1 MIKAIITDFDGT
13 LVDTFEAN
21 LRAYQEALSYYCFS
35 LTEEKYR
42 DCFGLRFDA
51 FMSRLGIFDSELSLR
66 IRDKKANCYPKYF
79 QYLRIN
85 SNLIN
90 IIKTFRFYGIKVAI
104 ASTARK
110 TNLTNVLNYLK
121 ISDLFDVIIAGQDV
135 GKGKPNPEIYNYT
148 MNKIFVSPEDCL
160 IFEDSDIGVEAAKS
174 SGANYIRVTSE
185 WFN

>member
-21 LRAYQEALSYYCFS
+21 LRAYQEALSYYGFS

-66 IRDKKANCYPKYF
+66 IRDMKANCYPKYF

-121 ISDLFDVIIAGQDV
+121 IRDLFDVIIAGQDV